1 MECDPRIAV
10 IPPHVRTA
18 GPQIVRLAAMAGI
31 ELDEAQRMIADAT
44 GGVDAAGRWS
54 AFEAVISS
62 PRQNIKTEYLLARIL
77 AGLFVFREDLIVY
90 SAHQARTTAKT
101 FGRLKRAI
109 ERNPRLGARIAR
121 VSNRQ
126 GAEMIELATG
136 QALECVARS
145 TNSGRGFSGSTII
158 LDEAHELDGDQ
169 LAAILPMLSTRQNP
183 QVLYA
188 LSLGNEQST
197 HLGALRARA
206 LGRLD
211 PHVCWIEWSMAE
223 GDRIDDRQVWKR
235 CNPAY
240 PARITMDYLEREWAA
255 LGSDPEQFAR
265 ERLGKSHWPMAEAD
279 KFDVI
284 SREAWQACADP
295 GAAAGYPVTIGV
307 AVAPTG
313 RDAAVAV
320 CGTSAGGLPVIE
332 IADRRAGEGVGW
344 IGPRLREL
352 CARHEVSTAA
362 WEDNG
367 LTRPLGLAGYLSSD
381 TDPLGVTA
389 ADYAQACVTI
399 SYAADQHTM
408 RHRSDPLLEA
418 AIGGAKMKR
427 LGRAGWVWH
436 PDGLYAELAAA
447 ATLALHASG
456 SDAGALGPDDVT
468 VLWIDPSQPPARPQQ
483 PGPAW
488 WSGTRLGH

>member
-1 MECDPRIAV
+1 V
-10 IPPHVRTA
+10 I
-18 GPQIVRLAAMAGI
+18 
-31 ELDEAQRMIADAT
+31 
-44 GGVDAAGRWS
+44 
-54 AFEAVISS
+54 FS

-183 QVLYA
+183 QVFYA

-206 LGRLD
+206 LARAD
-211 PHVCWIEWSMAE
+211 PHVAWIEWSMAE
-223 GDRIDDRQVWKR
+223 GDRIDDREVWKR

-240 PARITMDYLEREWAA
+240 PARISMAYLEREWAA

-265 ERLGKSHWPMAEAD
+265 ERLGKSRWPMAEAD
-279 KFDVI
+279 KFEVI
-284 SREAWQACADP
+284 SREAWQACASPD
-295 GAAAGYPVTIGV
+295 AAAGYPVALGA
-307 AVAPTG
+307 AVSPAG
-313 RDAAVAV
+313 RDAAIAV
-320 CGTSAGGLPVIE
+320 CGTGAGGLPVIE
-332 IADRRAGEGVGW
+332 IADRRPGEGVGW
-344 IGPRLREL
+344 IGPRLRDL
-352 CARHEVSTAA
+352 CARHQVTTAA

-367 LTRPLGLAGYLSSD
+367 LTRPLGLAGYLSGD
-381 TDPLGVTA
+381 TAALEVAP

-399 SYAADQHTM
+399 GYAADQHTL
-408 RHRSDPLLEA
+408 RHRSDPLLTA
-418 AIGGAKMKR
+418 AIGAAKMKR
-427 LGRAGWVWH
+427 AGRSGWVWH
-436 PDGLYAELAAA
+436 PDALYAELAAA
-447 ATLALHASG
+447 ATLALHAAG
-456 SDAGALGPDDVT
+456 SDAGALAPGDVT
-468 VLWIDPSQPPARPQQ
+468 VLLIDHDELAAARPRQ
-483 PGPAW
+483 PSGQVW